1 MDRNDE
7 LRQWIAEEKKML
19 AQWLAEQSEV
29 EQRYQEL
36 LKWREKEKDWISRRK
51 VHLELIQ
58 GIAELEKVI
67 YRLESDLRVEINV
80 LTAQMNEE
88 RLKASEKP
96 DYEKERENYVREYNR
111 FKKLQEQ
118 FQQIRDEGV
127 QLKTELELLKQQSNA
142 DTIQSITAKENALD
156 NLRTQYSELDKEL
169 KQFPNVQRQLIT
181 IDFLLAESRSA
192 EKNSLEL
199 RERLDRLYAKLNNQS
214 FAKREWQAIGDI
226 KQKLDDNGYNETD
239 HELLRSKISEHAGL
253 EGKKLFFDRMRERF
267 HQLTLKEKEIG
278 G

>member
-1 MDRNDE
+1 MDRNDQ
-7 LRQWIAEEKKML
+7 LRQWIAEEKKLL
-19 AQWLAEQSEV
+19 AQWLAEQAEI
-29 EQRYQEL
+29 EQQYQEL
-36 LKWREKEKDWISRRK
+36 LKWREQEKDMTARRK
-51 VHLELIQ
+51 VNAELIQ

-118 FQQIRDEGV
+118 FLQIRDEGV
-127 QLKTELELLKQQSNA
+127 QAKAELEMLRRQS
-142 DTIQSITAKENALD
+142 DSETAQFIAEKETALAE
-156 NLRTQYSELDKEL
+156 LRTKYSELDKEL
-169 KQFPNVQRQLIT
+169 KLFPNIQRQLVT

-199 RERLDRLYAKLNNQS
+199 RERLDKLYAKLNNQS
-214 FAKREWQAIGDI
+214 FAKREWQAIGDL
-226 KQKLDDNGYNETD
+226 KQKLDDNGYHETE
-239 HELLRSKISEHAGL
+239 HELLRSKIAEHAAV
-253 EGKKLFFDRMRERF
+253 EGKKIFLDRMRERF
-267 HQLTLKEKEIG
+267 HRLTLMEKEIG

>member
-19 AQWLAEQSEV
+19 AQWLSEQSEI
-29 EQRYQEL
+29 EQQYQEL
-36 LKWREKEKDWISRRK
+36 LKWRELEKDMASRRK
-51 VHLELIQ
+51 IHAELVQ

-111 FKKLQEQ
+111 FKKLQDQ
-118 FQQIRDEGV
+118 FHQIRDEGV
-127 QLKTELELLKQQSNA
+127 QLKTELEILKQQTHAEAVS
-142 DTIQSITAKENALD
+142 SIAEKENALAD
-156 NLRTQYSELDKEL
+156 LRVKYSELDKEL
-169 KQFPNVQRQLIT
+169 KQFPNIQRQLIT

-199 RERLDRLYAKLNNQS
+199 RERLDKLYAKLNNQS

-226 KQKLDDNGYNETD
+226 KQKLDENGYNETE
-239 HELLRSKISEHAGL
+239 HELLRSKISEYGVI
-253 EGKKLFFDRMRERF
+253 EGKKIFLDRMRERF
-267 HQLTLKEKEIG
+267 HQLTLKEKEISP
-278 G
+278 